1 MHPSKRADETTM
13 PALRLSSSSLK
24 IILLGLVA
32 AVAYGIVHDQVT
44 ARICVEYFTVGH
56 PRIIDSDS
64 PTLLGLVWGI
74 VATWWVGLPLGT
86 LLALAARAGPW
97 PQLEA
102 RDLRTSVLVLLVVM
116 GTCAAVAGFAGYE
129 FAVAQQI
136 GFPSVWMNGVTPDK
150 RAAFIADWWAHNASY
165 DVGFLGGVVVCVITW
180 WRRRRRAR
188 TVAGLR

>member
-1 MHPSKRADETTM
+1 M
-13 PALRLSSSSLK
+13 PALRLSSPSLK

-32 AVAYGIVHDQVT
+32 AVGYGIVHDQVT
-44 ARICVEYFTVGH
+44 ARICVEYFTVAH

-74 VATWWVGLPLGT
+74 VATWWVGLPLGA
-86 LLALAARAGPW
+86 LLAFAARAGPW

-102 RDLRTSVLVLLVVM
+102 RDLRTSVLVLLIAMAV
-116 GTCAAVAGFAGYE
+116 CAAGAGFIGYQL
-129 FAVAQQI
+129 AVAQQI
-136 GFPSVWMNGVTPDK
+136 GFPSVWMTGVPPDK

-165 DVGFLGGVVVCVITW
+165 DVGFLGGVVVCMITW

-188 TVAGLR
+188 IVPGPR